1 MRKGFLVSFFL
12 FLGVLCLAAETPKK
26 VNNAFRAGEKLSYI
40 ATYKIGFVNVDIA
53 TVSIRT
59 LDDAVGLEKAYL
71 IHALGKINPDYEW
84 FFKMRDDY
92 KVWLD
97 KETLRPLLFKNE
109 IMEGDYRY
117 HSTYRYDWK
126 NMKVH
131 TNERNLSWSEDKN
144 RAYDLS
150 AESFDA
156 LSLFFNLRTQNIATL
171 KVGHVDTLKV
181 VFANRI
187 RSVAFTYMGK
197 EEKRIQGLGKVKTVK
212 FTCQLAN
219 DSGVSFQDGSSFTI
233 WLSDDK
239 NLIPLYADTPI
250 RVGSV
255 RVRLYDMTGLK
266 NPTDI
271 QLKTY

>member
-1 MRKGFLVSFFL
+1 MKKGFLISFFL
-12 FLGVLCLAAETPKK
+12 LLGVACFAAGAPKK
-26 VNNAFRAGEKLSYI
+26 VNNAFKAGEKLSYI

-59 LDDAVGLEKAYL
+59 LDDAVGLERAYL
-71 IHALGKINPDYEW
+71 IHAVGKINPDYEW
-84 FFKMRDDY
+84 FFKMRDEY

-97 KETLRPLLFKNE
+97 RETLRPLLFKND
-109 IMEGDYRY
+109 IMEGEYRY

-144 RAYDLS
+144 RSYDIAS
-150 AESFDA
+150 DSFDA
-156 LSLFFNLRTQNIATL
+156 LSLFFNLRTHNIAAL
-171 KVGHVDTLKV
+171 KVGNVDTLKV

-187 RSVAFTYMGK
+187 RSVAFTYKGK
-197 EEKRIQGLGKVKTVK
+197 EEKRIQGLGKVNTVK
-212 FTCQLAN
+212 FVCQLAN

-233 WLSDDK
+233 WLSDDA
-239 NLIPLYADTPI
+239 NLIPLYVDTPI

-255 RVRLYDMTGLK
+255 RVRLYDMSGIK
-266 NPTDI
+266 NPTAVKI
-271 QLKTY
+271 KSY

>member
-1 MRKGFLVSFFL
+1 MKKGFLLSCFL
-12 FLGVLCLAAETPKK
+12 LLAAFSVAAEAPKK
-26 VNNAFRAGEKLSYI
+26 VNNAFKAGERLSYI

-59 LDDAVGLEKAYL
+59 LDDVVGVERAYL

-97 KETLRPLLFKNE
+97 RETLRPLLFKND

-131 TNERNLSWSEDKN
+131 TSERNLSWSEDKN
-144 RAYDLS
+144 RSYDL
-150 AESFDA
+150 AADSFDA
-156 LSLFFNLRTQNIATL
+156 LSLFFNLRTRNIAAL

-212 FTCQLAN
+212 FKCQLAN
-219 DSGVSFQDGSSFTI
+219 DAGVSFQDGTSFTI
-233 WLSDDK
+233 WLSDDQ
-239 NLIPLYADTPI
+239 NLIPLYIDTPI

-255 RVRLYDMTGLK
+255 RVRLYDMSGIK
-266 NPTDI
+266 NPTNI
-271 QLKTY
+271 QFKSY